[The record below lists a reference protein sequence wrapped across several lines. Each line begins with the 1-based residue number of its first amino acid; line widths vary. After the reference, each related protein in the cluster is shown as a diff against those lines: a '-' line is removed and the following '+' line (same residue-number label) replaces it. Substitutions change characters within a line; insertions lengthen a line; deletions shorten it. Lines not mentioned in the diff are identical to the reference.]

1 MKCLFK
7 VLLIIQAVRVKA
19 YSESFALPEGKVSPA
34 FSIEALQFNNLHA
47 NNKNCSF
54 NFDKTVI
61 LACESGWLAI
71 DEMSSFLK
79 SRKSKVSNSD

>member
-7 VLLIIQAVRVKA
+7 VLIIIQAVQVKA
-19 YSESFALPEGKVSPA
+19 YIESFTLPEGKLNPA
-34 FSIEALQFNNLHA
+34 YSIDAKNFNNLHM

-54 NFDKTVI
+54 NFDKTFIV
-61 LACESGWLAI
+61 ACESGWLAI

-79 SRKSKVSNSD
+79 SRK